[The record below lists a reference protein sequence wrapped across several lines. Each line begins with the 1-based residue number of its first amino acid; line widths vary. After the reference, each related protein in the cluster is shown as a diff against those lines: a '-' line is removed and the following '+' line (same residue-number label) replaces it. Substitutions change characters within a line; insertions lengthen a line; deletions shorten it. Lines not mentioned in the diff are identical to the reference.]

1 MSEKEDLE
9 IISKMVMN
17 MTDHLYLL
25 KERKQEQ
32 KNEEQ
37 RELQE
42 YENKIRKNLKNYNF
56 TFNNTST
63 YNVVM
68 INFIT

>member
-1 MSEKEDLE
+1 
-9 IISKMVMN
+9 MVMN

>member
-1 MSEKEDLE
+1 MSEKEALE